1 MKTAGL
7 DPNTFDGIVESI
19 KEFAG
24 RRLGEGELL
33 GFDGKDEMPLEL
45 VRAMCGPELGL
56 LLLFVPEEFG
66 GIGAGA
72 MDVYRICELMAGIDL
87 GIATGVLATSLGSDP
102 IRVGGTDEQRRR
114 WLGRIGSE
122 GLLVAYA
129 ATEPDAGSDL
139 AALRTTA
146 VPIVDAG
153 RTTGYR
159 ITGRKQWISNG
170 GVADIYCVLALAP
183 GGPSWF
189 VIERDVRGL
198 RTGKHEEKHGIRA
211 SNTAAVFFDEVAV
224 DADRLIGGVEG
235 QGLLQ
240 AQSVFGYTRLMV
252 AAFGLGAGW
261 NALERAIAYSRERTV
276 SGSPLAEK
284 QGYTHKL
291 LVPHAVAL
299 EAARSFVE
307 ETALRIDQGEGNLIT
322 EGAIAKLAAT
332 EAANR
337 AADAA
342 LQALGGYG
350 YVREYMVEK
359 IRRDVR
365 ITTIYEGTSEIMEM
379 TIARDRWQAHL
390 KTRGDHYHEQAR
402 ALALLG
408 DRQPECGAPAAA
420 LALDALA
427 ELLEQCR
434 LQRLTRSQHILLRLG
449 EIIAQVECAASLV
462 RRAATAEMGGLHPKT
477 SRRFS
482 APQLAAMA
490 RVCARDAA
498 LHTFEMGVRWAPGSA
513 EAMNPPDVYQ
523 VQSGLLADMDLVA
536 DALYGRAKEPAPA
549 AVPAMAGVGK

>member
-1 MKTAGL
+1 MATAGL
-7 DPNTFDGIVESI
+7 DRETFDGIVESI

-24 RRLGEGELL
+24 RRLGDPALL
-33 GFDGKDEMPLEL
+33 RFDAQDEMPLEL
-45 VRAMCGPELGL
+45 VRAMCGRELGL
-56 LLLFVPEEFG
+56 ALLFVPDEFG

-72 MDVYRICELMAGIDL
+72 MDVYRVCELIAGIDL

-102 IRVGGTDEQRRR
+102 IRVGGTDEQRKR
-114 WLGRIGSE
+114 WLGRIASE

-129 ATEPDAGSDL
+129 ATEPEAGSDL
-139 AALRTTA
+139 AALRTMA
-146 VPIVDAG
+146 VPVDAG
-153 RTTGYR
+153 YR
-159 ITGRKQWISNG
+159 INGRKQWISNG

-183 GGPSWF
+183 AGPSWF
-189 VIERDVRGL
+189 IVDKGTDGL
-198 RTGKHEEKHGIRA
+198 RVGTREEKHGIRA
-211 SNTAAVFFDEVAV
+211 SNTAAVFFDDVV
-224 DADRLIGGVEG
+224 VNADRLVGGVEG

-240 AQSVFGYTRLMV
+240 AQAVFGYTRLMV
-252 AAFGLGAGW
+252 GAFGLGAGW
-261 NALERAIAYSRERTV
+261 SALDRAIAYSRERSV
-276 SGSPLAEK
+276 SGGPLADK

-291 LVPHAVAL
+291 LVPHAIGL
-299 EAARSFVE
+299 EAARAFVE
-307 ETALRIDQGEGNLIT
+307 ETATRIDKGAGNLIT

-390 KTRGDHYHEQAR
+390 KTRGDHYHEQAHT
-402 ALALLG
+402 LAQL
-408 DRQPECGAPAAA
+408 DRQQPECGARIAA

-427 ELLEQCR
+427 EVLEHCR
-434 LQRLTRSQHILLRLG
+434 LQHLTRSQHVLLRLG

-462 RRAATAEMGGLHPKT
+462 RRTAAAESNGLSPKA
-477 SRRFS
+477 SHRFS
-482 APQLAAMA
+482 PPQLAAMA

-498 LHTFEMGVRWAPGSA
+498 LQVCDVGVRWAGASA
-513 EAMNPPDVYQ
+513 EALKLSEVHAA
-523 VQSGLLADMDLVA
+523 QSGLIDDMDLVA
-536 DALYGRAKEPAPA
+536 DALYGRVSEPVAAP
-549 AVPAMAGVGK
+549 VPAMAGVGQ

>member
-1 MKTAGL
+1 MATAGL
-7 DPNTFDGIVESI
+7 DHDAFEGIVDSI

-24 RRLGEGELL
+24 RRLSDGALL
-33 GFDGKDEMPLEL
+33 EFDAADEMPLEL
-45 VRAMCGPELGL
+45 VRAMCGSELGL
-56 LLLFVPEEFG
+56 ALLFVPEEFG

-72 MDVYRICELMAGIDL
+72 MNVYRICELLAGIDL

-102 IRVGGTDEQRRR
+102 IRVGGTHEQRKR
-114 WLGRIGSE
+114 WLTRIGSE

-129 ATEPDAGSDL
+129 ATEPEAGSDL

-146 VPIVDAG
+146 VRVGA
-153 RTTGYR
+153 GYR
-159 ITGRKQWISNG
+159 INGRKQWISNG
-170 GVADIYCVLALAP
+170 GVADVYCVLALAP

-189 VIERDVRGL
+189 VVERDAVGL
-198 RTGKHEEKHGIRA
+198 RTGKREEKHGIRA
-211 SNTAAVFFDEVAV
+211 SNTAAVFFDDVAV
-224 DADRLIGGVEG
+224 DADRLVGGVEG

-240 AQSVFGYTRLMV
+240 AQAVFGYTRLMV

-261 NALERAIAYSRERTV
+261 NALDRAIAYSRERNV
-276 SGSPLAEK
+276 SGGPLSEK

-291 LVPHAVAL
+291 LVPNAVAL
-299 EAARSFVE
+299 EAARAFVE
-307 ETALRIDQGEGNLIT
+307 ETAIRIDEGEGNLIT

-332 EAANR
+332 EAANQ

-350 YVREYMVEK
+350 FVREYMVEK
-359 IRRDVR
+359 IRRDAR

-402 ALALLG
+402 SLMRLAE
-408 DRQPECGAPAAA
+408 RQADCGAVAAS

-427 ELLEQCR
+427 EVLEQCR
-434 LQRLTRSQHILLRLG
+434 LQHLTRSQHILLRLG
-449 EIIAQVECAASLV
+449 ETIAQVECAASLV
-462 RRAATAEMGGLHPKT
+462 RRAAAAADGALHT
-477 SRRFS
+477 QSSLRFD

-498 LHTFEMGVRWAPGSA
+498 LRACDAGIRWSGASAQEMTLA
-513 EAMNPPDVYQ
+513 DVHAAQ
-523 VQSGLLADMDLVA
+523 AGLLVDMDLVA
-536 DALYGRAKEPAPA
+536 GALYGRATETAPQRE
-549 AVPAMAGVGK
+549 PAMAGVAS